1 VIRRTALERDVRTG
15 LRESPVVALVGPRQC
30 GKTTLARQIARG
42 RSADYFDLEDPVD
55 LGRLAAPKLALDSLR
70 GLVVIDEIQRKPDLF
85 ELLRVLADRRRTP
98 ARLLVLGSASPR
110 LIRGLSE
117 SLAGRVRVVEM
128 GGFDLREAGP
138 DRFPSLWLRGG
149 FPKSFLA
156 SSEARS
162 LAWRNDFMR
171 AFLERDVPQ
180 LGITVPTPTL
190 RRFWAMVAHFH
201 GQIWNAAEFARSLG
215 SSEPTARRYLDI
227 LTGAYVIR
235 QLPPWFENIAKRQ
248 VKSPKI
254 YVRDTGLLHALLSLR
269 TRKHLMEHH
278 KYGASWEGFAVEQV
292 LSLARPPEAYF
303 WATHAGAELDLMIVR
318 DGERLGFEMKCAD
331 APTVTKSM
339 GIALEE
345 LGLRRMFI
353 VYPGPKS
360 YRLAPKIE
368 VVSILDLPAALR
380 EA

>member
-1 VIRRTALERDVRTG
+1 MIRRVGLEQAIRQA

-30 GKTTLARQIARG
+30 GKTTLARQISRG
-42 RSADYFDLEDPVD
+42 RAADYFDLEDPVD

-85 ELLRVLADRRRTP
+85 ELLRVLADRRGAP
-98 ARLLVLGSASPR
+98 ARFFVLGSASPH
-110 LIRGLSE
+110 LIRGISE
-117 SLAGRVRVVEM
+117 SLAGRVRFIEM
-128 GGFDLREAGP
+128 GGFNLRETGP
-138 DRFPSLWLRGG
+138 DRFASLWLRGG

-162 LAWRNDFMR
+162 LAWRNDFVR
-171 AFLERDVPQ
+171 AFLERDIPQ
-180 LGITVPTPTL
+180 LGITIPAPTL

-227 LTGAYVIR
+227 LTGAYVVR

-254 YVRDTGLLHALLSLR
+254 YVRDSGLLHALLSLR
-269 TRKHLMEHH
+269 TRKHLMEHP

-303 WATHAGAELDLMIVR
+303 WATHAGAELDLLVLR

-339 GIALEE
+339 TIAIEE
-345 LGLRRMFI
+345 LGLRRLF
-353 VYPGPKS
+353 VLYPGTKS
-360 YRLAPKIE
+360 YRLTSKVE
-368 VVSILDLPAALR
+368 VVSIVHLPTVLK
-380 EA
+380 